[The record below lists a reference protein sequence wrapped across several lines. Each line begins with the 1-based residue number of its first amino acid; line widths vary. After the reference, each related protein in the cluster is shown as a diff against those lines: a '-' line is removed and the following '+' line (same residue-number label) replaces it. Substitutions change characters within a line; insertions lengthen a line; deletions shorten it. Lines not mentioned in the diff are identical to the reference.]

1 MGALAVYFFS
11 NLSARE
17 SSFWVEPPPSWNR
30 CTVACSCHLGVI
42 LGLEAPR
49 RCNHLHQSDVKLQTQ
64 GFWLAVSSVALSY
77 ADNSDSSFIYRR
89 IPAKTFKAQAALRTV
104 HFSRSRSGKAEA
116 LGGVHWFHAALPSD
130 VQRPPPCLFHVEMSH
145 MTFIFFLF
153 TNQETAF
160 FLCDKHVRYTSQS
173 ELWGF
178 FFKRLV
184 C

>member
-1 MGALAVYFFS
+1 MYFFS

-17 SSFWVEPPPSWNR
+17 SSFLIQPPPSWNR

-64 GFWLAVSSVALSY
+64 GFWLAVSGVAVSY

-89 IPAKTFKAQAALRTV
+89 IPAKTFKARTALRSV
-104 HFSRSRSGKAEA
+104 HFSRSRSVKSEA
-116 LGGVHWFHAALPSD
+116 GGGGALVS
-130 VQRPPPCLFHVEMSH
+130 CG
-145 MTFIFFLF
+145 TFIRHSKTPSMPVPCGNLPFDFYFFLF

-160 FLCDKHVRYTSQS
+160 FLCNKHVRYTSQS

-178 FFKRLV
+178 FFFFKRLA